1 MLSDHRPSQF
11 PNTYYDVVALAA
23 SAGGLHA
30 FLEVVRALPTNFPAA
45 VIIIQHLAPHRE
57 SLLPEIIQRYT
68 ILPVRQAK
76 EGEII
81 EPGVVYTALPDYHMI
96 VDEDGRLRLNQ
107 EAPINFS
114 RPAIDPLIQSM
125 AEMYQDRLIAVILS
139 GMGSDGSK
147 GILSVKAMG
156 GIVIVQNLE
165 TSQFTGM
172 PCAAIRTGATDYVL
186 PLDSISSAIVSLVT
200 TGAC

>member
-1 MLSDHRPSQF
+1 MFNNHQPSQF

-30 FLEVVRALPTNFPAA
+30 FMEVVSGLPIDFPAA
-45 VIIIQHLAPHRE
+45 VVIVQHLAPKRE

-68 ILPVRQAK
+68 TLPVRHAV

-81 EPGVVYTALPDYHMI
+81 EPGVVYTALPDYHMLI
-96 VDEDGRLRLNQ
+96 DADGRLRLNQ
-107 EAPINFS
+107 EAPVNFS

-125 AEMYQDRLIAVILS
+125 AERYQDRLIAVILS

-147 GILSVKAMG
+147 GIQFVKAGG

-165 TSQFTGM
+165 TSEFTGM
-172 PCAAIRTGATDYVL
+172 PGAAIRTGATDYIL
-186 PLDSISSAIVSLVT
+186 PLNAISSTLISLVT